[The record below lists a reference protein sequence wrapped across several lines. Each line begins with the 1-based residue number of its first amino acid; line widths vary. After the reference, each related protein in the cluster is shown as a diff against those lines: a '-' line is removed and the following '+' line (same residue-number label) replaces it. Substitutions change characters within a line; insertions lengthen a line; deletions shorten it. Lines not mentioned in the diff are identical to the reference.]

1 MFNKGDRKQKFIG
14 FILNIKKSAAL
25 KEKLKALR
33 ERRDLEEQLCEML
46 ESAGMK
52 NMAELSA
59 KKCNEIYRE
68 ELVTELEI
76 LELEKAMTEFM
87 LEMAMTD

>member
-1 MFNKGDRKQKFIG
+1 MMNKGDRKHKFIM
-14 FILNIKKSAAL
+14 FILNIKKAA
-25 KEKLKALR
+25 ALR
-33 ERRDLEEQLCEML
+33 EKKKALEERRALEEQLCEML
-46 ESAGMK
+46 ENAGMK

-59 KKCNEIYRE
+59 KKCNEIYRD

-87 LEMAMTD
+87 LEMATAD